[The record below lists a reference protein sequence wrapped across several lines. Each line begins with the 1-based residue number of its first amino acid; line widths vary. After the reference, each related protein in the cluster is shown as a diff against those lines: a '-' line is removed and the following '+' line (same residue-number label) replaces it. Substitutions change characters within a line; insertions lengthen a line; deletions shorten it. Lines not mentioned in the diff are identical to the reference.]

1 MAGNEKV
8 VKFVKAHTTTTTAG
22 INGSTLYWMKLLYEF
37 WGFCVNGTNDLRAP
51 GGFATISGSLAP
63 AYLQMAPGFESGS
76 ATLIASGSDGSTS
89 YGNQVFTAASVNWT
103 SGSMVGRHLVAWQ
116 SGSTSLD
123 DSIYPIVRVIS
134 SSSILVDTNAGA
146 TPMSGSRNQPR
157 FTGRSNINFRV
168 IDFLGAHSLTGFAAN
183 DYMILQFNGPAINAG
198 QAYSQARIRLKAGT
212 STISHGF
219 ISLSASGSWDGA
231 NFNDIGPESGADG
244 SNGTGGLTSPTDWFS
259 SAGSLAFSLWGDQ
272 GAIITHVGGNPAVS
286 SGGGSWFH
294 IEVPL
299 RLYPVAKDPNPI
311 CFCNVGRE
319 GVKTDAGTINNVSL
333 DEHWSGGW
341 VVHNPFDNAVV
352 RRHSAMVR
360 NMAGSGNSSLYVSTP
375 ISAAGTVFTTR
386 YQQAFYNTRSK
397 AFTVQEV
404 VLSHRLSTNSFSMG
418 RCQLRRTAMATGPYQ
433 TDTKLGA
440 NGEWISVAAGALWP
454 WDNSQ
459 LPQTLFPNGT

>member
-8 VKFVKAHTTTTTAG
+8 VKFVKAHTTTTTVG
-22 INGSTLYWMKLLYEF
+22 SNGNVLYWMKLLYEF

-76 ATLIASGSDGSTS
+76 AVLIASGSDGSTS
-89 YGNQVFTAASVNWT
+89 YGNQVFSASSVNWT
-103 SGSMVGRHLVAWQ
+103 SGTMVGRHLVTWQ

-123 DSIYPIVRVIS
+123 DSVYPIVRVIS

-146 TPMSGSRNQPR
+146 TPMSASRNQPR
-157 FTGRSNINFRV
+157 FTDRTNVNFRV
-168 IDFLGAHSLTGFAAN
+168 VDFLGAHSLAGATAGN
-183 DYMILQFNGPAINAG
+183 YMILQFNGPAINSG
-198 QAYSQARIRLKAGT
+198 QAYSQARIRLKAG
-212 STISHGF
+212 STTIGQGF

-231 NFNDIGPESGADG
+231 NFNDIGPESGPDG
-244 SNGTGGLTSPTDWFS
+244 SNGNGGFGSPTDWFS
-259 SAGSLAFSLWGDQ
+259 AAGSLAFSLWGDQ
-272 GAIITHVGGNPAVS
+272 GAIISHVGGSTAVATQ
-286 SGGGSWFH
+286 GSWFH

-299 RLYPVAKDPNPI
+299 RLYPASKDPNPI

-319 GVKTDAGTINNVSL
+319 GVKTDAGSL
-333 DEHWSGGW
+333 TTTSRDEHWSGGW
-341 VVHNPFDNAVV
+341 VVHNPFDNVIA

-360 NMAGSGNSSLYVSTP
+360 NMGGAGNSALY
-375 ISAAGTVFTTR
+375 SANDGGTVNVTR

-404 VLSHRLSTNSFSMG
+404 VLSHRLTTTSFSMG

-440 NGEWISVAAGALWP
+440 SGEWIAVAAGALWP

-459 LPQTLFPNGT
+459 LPQSLFPNGT